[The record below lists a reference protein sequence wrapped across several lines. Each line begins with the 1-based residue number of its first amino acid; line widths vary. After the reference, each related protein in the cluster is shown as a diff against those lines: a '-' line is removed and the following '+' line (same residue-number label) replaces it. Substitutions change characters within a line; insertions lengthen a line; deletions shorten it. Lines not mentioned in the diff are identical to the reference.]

1 MKKNKIFEKAR
12 YMNMEANQTISDEKI
27 KPILNLVLHVI
38 LMTIY
43 VAFSFVGL
51 VGITLLIWFLS
62 RNKKKMKKIA
72 DIFRLNL
79 IIADLFI
86 CLIHCPFKVCIN

>member
-38 LMTIY
+38 LIN
-43 VAFSFVGL
+43 
-51 VGITLLIWFLS
+51 LLIFM
-62 RNKKKMKKIA
+62 N
-72 DIFRLNL
+72 
-79 IIADLFI
+79 
-86 CLIHCPFKVCIN
+86 